1 MSLEVVR
8 LIVGPLQTNCYLAF
22 EGAKTGVVCFDPGAN
37 EAKVLGRMYG
47 LGLKLEAIFLTH
59 WHPDHIGAAGELR
72 AETGAPIYIG
82 SADAAMLER
91 TSDPFGLLADRPN
104 GFRSADVRLDD
115 ADERTV
121 AGIRIRTIA
130 TPGHTSGGVSYFL
143 PDHGVLFSGDT
154 LFFGSVGRTD
164 LAGGNAGALK
174 ESILGKIFTMGD
186 EVKVYPGHGPET
198 AVGKE
203 KARVTALLNSI

>member
-1 MSLEVVR
+1 
-8 LIVGPLQTNCYLAF
+8 
-22 EGAKTGVVCFDPGAN
+22 
-37 EAKVLGRMYG
+37 
-47 LGLKLEAIFLTH
+47 
-59 WHPDHIGAAGELR
+59 
-72 AETGAPIYIG
+72 
-82 SADAAMLER
+82 
-91 TSDPFGLLADRPN
+91 
-104 GFRSADVRLDD
+104 
-115 ADERTV
+115 
-121 AGIRIRTIA
+121 
-130 TPGHTSGGVSYFL
+130 L

>member
-8 LIVGPLQTNCYLAF
+8 LIVGPLQTNCYIAY
-22 EGAKTGVVCFDPGAN
+22 EKGQSGAVCFDPGAN
-37 EAKVLGRMYG
+37 EAKVLGRLHG
-47 LGLKLEAIFLTH
+47 LGLKLEAILLTH

-72 AETGAPIYIG
+72 ADTRAPIYIG
-82 SADAAMLER
+82 SADAPMLEMS
-91 TSDPFGLLADRPN
+91 SDPFGLLVVKPD

-115 ADERTV
+115 SDDRKV
-121 AGIRIRTIA
+121 AGIRIRTIN
-130 TPGHTSGGVSYFL
+130 TPGHTEGGVSYFL

-164 LAGGNAGALK
+164 LTGGSIEMLK
-174 ESILGKIFTMGD
+174 ESILVKIFTMDD

-198 AVGKE
+198 TLGKE